1 MHTNAQAGALSCF
14 IIACMY
20 ILCKIVELIW
30 PADAI
35 EDCPHLL
42 LKHQMVPPSQHSSSS
57 NTVRAVGSS
66 GVTRSDS
73 SPGMLSAAT
82 ATSVFRDMEK

>member
-57 NTVRAVGSS
+57 NTVRVVGSS

-73 SPGMLSAAT
+73 SPGILSTTAA
-82 ATSVFRDMEK
+82 SVFRDMEK

>member
-35 EDCPHLL
+35 EDCPTFAA
-42 LKHQMVPPSQHSSSS
+42 KAPDGTAVP
-57 NTVRAVGSS
+57 T
-66 GVTRSDS
+66 
-73 SPGMLSAAT
+73 LII
-82 ATSVFRDMEK
+82 F